1 MAIQTKT
8 KNILSLLPSAN
19 TISNSANATNNF
31 PWHQKN
37 SLYIFKRKKKKKNGD
52 KYMSHFRTKF
62 T

>member
-37 SLYIFKRKKKKKNGD
+37 SLYIFKRKKKRKMVTN
-52 KYMSHFRTKF
+52 T
-62 T
+62 